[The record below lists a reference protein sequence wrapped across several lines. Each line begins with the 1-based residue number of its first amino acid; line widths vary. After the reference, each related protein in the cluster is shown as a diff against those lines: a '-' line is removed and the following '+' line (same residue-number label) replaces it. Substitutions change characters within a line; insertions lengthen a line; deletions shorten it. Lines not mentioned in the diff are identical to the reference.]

1 LDLRSSSAL
10 TTDFGHPSRQFR
22 RPADQYLGL
31 VETIA
36 GALQRTTFTGLIYDA
51 GIQRLGQ
58 RPRNRRKEK
67 RTRAAGPFHHDRT
80 VDCRVPASVLN
91 PYRYW

>member
-1 LDLRSSSAL
+1 LDPRSSSAL

-31 VETIA
+31 VETVA

-51 GIQRLGQ
+51 GLQPSVVFANLSLARCARLVWIGSG
-58 RPRNRRKEK
+58 PILRNANHYCPVKDL
-67 RTRAAGPFHHDRT
+67 A
-80 VDCRVPASVLN
+80 
-91 PYRYW
+91 